1 LSPARIT
8 VAIQWNAAI
17 WAGIAAGVSSAL
29 AQILLWV
36 LFTDTFP
43 SVLFRDARLT
53 AAILMGRDVLPPPA
67 TFAPAIMLV
76 AACIHFALSIA
87 YGVVVAIM
95 TSRTGT
101 GTAISIG
108 AGFGALLY
116 VVNLYGF
123 TAIFPW
129 FVEVRDWITLAAHLV
144 FGATAAA
151 TYKALARR

>member
-1 LSPARIT
+1 M
-8 VAIQWNAAI
+8 
-17 WAGIAAGVSSAL
+17 AGVVSTL
-29 AQILLWV
+29 VQMLLWA

-53 AAILMGRDVLPPPA
+53 AAILMGRDVLLPPA
-67 TFAPAIMLV
+67 TFNLSIMLV

-87 YGVVVAIM
+87 YGVMVAIV

-108 AGFGALLY
+108 AGFGASLY

-129 FVEVRDWITLAAHLV
+129 FAQVRDWITLVTHIV

-151 TYKALARR
+151 TYKKLERR